1 MKVTKANKQ
10 LQYAQSIMKTNLNKY
25 RQVKDCVY
33 THPHQRINKNIIKH
47 YCELYPNDKELGE
60 QIRKLY
66 EP

>member
-1 MKVTKANKQ
+1 
-10 LQYAQSIMKTNLNKY
+10 MKTDLNKY
-25 RQVKDCVY
+25 RQVKDSVY

>member
-1 MKVTKANKQ
+1 
-10 LQYAQSIMKTNLNKY
+10 MKTNLNKY

-66 EP
+66 EC